1 MCFAKFISLLL
12 YLSDRIESR
21 IPAIRVWVM
30 ITMRSQEEKPY
41 PFPWISTLALSILLL
56 NQVFNSG

>member
-12 YLSDRIESR
+12 YLSDSIESR
-21 IPAIRVWVM
+21 VPVTRVWVM
-30 ITMRSQEEKPY
+30 IAMRSQEEKPY

-56 NQVFNSG
+56 KQVFHSG